1 MRCCCI
7 LFCIF
12 FLSASNS
19 FAQSLT
25 AKEIEDDLV
34 HEYSKLISFD
44 RSNNYDSVDYQDSVF
59 RTKITAFTQ
68 QYSFTLMY
76 PFQTLIDG
84 SKLTGNSANA
94 ILTIY
99 NYAMQTE
106 KLVRVTS
113 AQGNSM
119 SLPVAD
125 LHTGIYRIQLM
136 RGNEMVGCSFIK
148 Q

>member
-7 LFCIF
+7 LIIVF
-12 FLSASNS
+12 FLFSANS

-59 RTKITAFTQ
+59 RTKITAYTQ
-68 QYSFTLMY
+68 QYSFILTY
-76 PFQTLIDG
+76 PFQTLIDD
-84 SKLTGNSANA
+84 SKLTGNNANA
-94 ILTIY
+94 VLTIF

-106 KLVRVTS
+106 KIVRITA
-113 AQGNSM
+113 AQGSSL

-125 LHTGIYRIQLM
+125 LHPGIYRIQLM
-136 RGNEMVGCSFIK
+136 RGNETVGCSFIK